1 MSALPPKADIRR
13 RQLNVCLGP
22 IPDITNQKLA
32 RRLGHDPLVNHSY
45 LNPWALTSIN
55 SVSELVIMIES

>member
-1 MSALPPKADIRR
+1 MSALAPKADIRER
-13 RQLNVCLGP
+13 VLDVRFGP